1 MSRQRTAAILAT
13 FNQDRFI
20 AEAVESI
27 ASQVDE
33 VIVIDDCSTD
43 DTSQVIAGL
52 DIPHLVSLRN
62 ETQQGVSRSYNIA
75 VARSNAD
82 ILVIQGGDDRSLP
95 GRVSAQISAFED
107 EAVTLVY
114 SLPFVISATGRR
126 FPEELAAEFLIGRN
140 APDPLAFLF
149 FEANF
154 ICAPAA
160 AVRRADFVRF
170 GGFRAGLDLLQDYA
184 LWLDLA
190 ANGSFVALANP
201 IVEYRKHGSNLS
213 REYVGLDAPKQR
225 RLVAERESIRTRF
238 VESASTETL
247 TRLASARDI
256 DLDRFAT
263 LVHDE
268 QVALVELAHP
278 DKLILRRG
286 LAYLFG
292 AAGESDGDERLSRLG
307 LDLSALGRLSLAADH
322 ENLDEVGRALAT
334 AGLIERLAAGR
345 PKE

>member
-1 MSRQRTAAILAT
+1 MSAQRTAAIIAT
-13 FNQDRFI
+13 FNQDGFI

-27 ASQVDE
+27 ADQVDE
-33 VIVIDDCSTD
+33 VIVIDDCSSDSTP
-43 DTSQVIAGL
+43 QVIARL

-62 ETQQGVSRSYNIA
+62 EVQQGVSRSYNIA
-75 VARSNAD
+75 VARSTAD

-95 GRVSAQISAFED
+95 GRVGAQLAAFED
-107 EAVTLVY
+107 SAVSLVY

-126 FPEELAAEFLIGRN
+126 FPDELAAEFLIGRD

-160 AVRRADFVRF
+160 AVRRADYLRF

-190 ANGSFVALANP
+190 ASGSFVSLADP
-201 IVEYRKHGSNLS
+201 VVEYRKHGSNLS
-213 REYVGLDAPKQR
+213 REYVGLDGPKQR

-247 TRLASARDI
+247 TRLAAARDL
-256 DLDRFAT
+256 DLDRFGA
-263 LVHDE
+263 LAHDE

-278 DKLILRRG
+278 DKLVLRRG
-286 LAYLFG
+286 LAYLFR
-292 AAGESDGDERLSRLG
+292 AAGESDGVERLSRLG
-307 LDLSALGRLSLAADH
+307 LDLSALGRLSIAADH

-334 AGLIERLAAGR
+334 AGSIDRLAARR
-345 PKE
+345 PRE